1 MFHLHSSRKKPETSK
16 NRKKEKK
23 KPPVKTAS
31 VSSDLHVVIGV
42 TEKGQ
47 GEGCELLLDGG
58 VEDVTL
64 YNEERSQGHRLLQG
78 LPLRVFPKGKQP
90 PARLQ
95 WMAAGR

>member
-16 NRKKEKK
+16 KQKEREKEK

-47 GEGCELLLDGG
+47 RGGGGG
-58 VEDVTL
+58 VNCWMMEWRMSL
-64 YNEERSQGHRLLQG
+64 YTTKES
-78 LPLRVFPKGKQP
+78 LRDTDS
-90 PARLQ
+90 
-95 WMAAGR
+95 

>member
-16 NRKKEKK
+16 NRKKEKKK

-47 GEGCELLLDGG
+47 RGGVGGLLDDG

-64 YNEERSQGHRLLQG
+64 YNEGRSQGHRLLE
-78 LPLRVFPKGKQP
+78 
-90 PARLQ
+90 A
-95 WMAAGR
+95 